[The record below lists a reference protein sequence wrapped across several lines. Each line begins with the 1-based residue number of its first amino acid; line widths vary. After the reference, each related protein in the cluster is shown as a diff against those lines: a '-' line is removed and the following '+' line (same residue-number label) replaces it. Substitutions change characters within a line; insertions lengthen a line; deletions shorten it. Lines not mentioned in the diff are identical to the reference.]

1 MIPDHRWENL
11 FSDLFIYC
19 RQSQSDYSVM
29 TNQTGKVFFLN
40 HAAFMSHI
48 ISPSLLTFFT
58 HWLIYYNFF
67 FFFGSSFLWNQ
78 RHHEGT
84 LNLMNPMLF
93 GMIRATA
100 GETLHCIPVQ
110 RAHIYIQ
117 PSSSQ
122 LWACFF
128 FICGLLL
135 KASLKIQGLFSMY
148 LITVIFNIKSLW
160 AATAIIKSVLC
171 QSSLLILTL
180 LKTSPLGY
188 WEWIQLT
195 GLFVGRGAKKIIALC
210 RHDPICLFER
220 FELS

>member
-29 TNQTGKVFFLN
+29 TNQTGKVFFFN

-48 ISPSLLTFFT
+48 ILPSLLTFFT

-128 FICGLLL
+128 FNLWF
-135 KASLKIQGLFSMY
+135 APQSLPQDPRL
-148 LITVIFNIKSLW
+148 VQH
-160 AATAIIKSVLC
+160 VLNYC
-171 QSSLLILTL
+171 NFQ
-180 LKTSPLGY
+180 
-188 WEWIQLT
+188 
-195 GLFVGRGAKKIIALC
+195 
-210 RHDPICLFER
+210 H
-220 FELS
+220 

>member
-1 MIPDHRWENL
+1 MKLYLILCLCLLWSLSGCLINELQLACSLKNIPMSDREEQTVTCCRLYVALTWFQITAGKI
-11 FSDLFIYC
+11 FSLTCLFIA
-19 RQSQSDYSVM
+19 
-29 TNQTGKVFFLN
+29 GKVSQIIPWWLIKQERFFFLN

-67 FFFGSSFLWNQ
+67 FFFASSFLWNQ

-122 LWACFF
+122 LWAWFF
-128 FICGLLL
+128 
-135 KASLKIQGLFSMY
+135 
-148 LITVIFNIKSLW
+148 
-160 AATAIIKSVLC
+160 
-171 QSSLLILTL
+171 
-180 LKTSPLGY
+180 
-188 WEWIQLT
+188 
-195 GLFVGRGAKKIIALC
+195 LFVVCSSKPPSRSKACSAC
-210 RHDPICLFER
+210 T
-220 FELS
+220 